1 MLYYVVPSRAR
12 DEAEHEHSDRDS
24 IFTLSQDQTSTS
36 EAGTSS
42 SLDEDSPRLK
52 QRSSFKYSRLISHSA
67 PARSNKL
74 STPSGEHFNSHLFLV
89 TYSYPV
95 YSCLLYNFQLQL
107 YFAFT
112 ICADLTFA
120 LYAFFHHILKSRIT
134 MFIEWYHGSALPQS
148 NVPCLKHERS
158 QKRLN
163 KVVLRYSMPTLF
175 LSPHRF
181 VLSCYRHFANN
192 NAKISVKRSIQCWL
206 SC

>member
-1 MLYYVVPSRAR
+1 MSISIHTFFLSLTPTPCTHVCCIISNYNYTLPSQ
-12 DEAEHEHSDRDS
+12 S
-24 IFTLSQDQTSTS
+24 
-36 EAGTSS
+36 
-42 SLDEDSPRLK
+42 
-52 QRSSFKYSRLISHSA
+52 
-67 PARSNKL
+67 
-74 STPSGEHFNSHLFLV
+74 NSH
-89 TYSYPV
+89 P
-95 YSCLLYNFQLQL
+95 
-107 YFAFT
+107 

-181 VLSCYRHFANN
+181 VLSCYRHFAKN

-206 SC
+206 SCWNQHQTTIWTYW